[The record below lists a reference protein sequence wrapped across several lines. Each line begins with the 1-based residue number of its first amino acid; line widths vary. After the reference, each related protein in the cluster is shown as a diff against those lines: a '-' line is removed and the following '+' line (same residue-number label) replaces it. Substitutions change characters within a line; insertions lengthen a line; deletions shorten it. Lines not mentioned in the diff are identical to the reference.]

1 MERRPKFD
9 IYIFNDIYIYI
20 YIYIESLY
28 QITDVIRGQHSK
40 SQQRKGRSVETPEE
54 IRPVCSRNQN
64 SLSG

>member
-1 MERRPKFD
+1 MERRPKYD
-9 IYIFNDIYIYI
+9 IHIFN
-20 YIYIESLY
+20 IESLY
-28 QITDVIRGQHSK
+28 QITDVIRAQHSK